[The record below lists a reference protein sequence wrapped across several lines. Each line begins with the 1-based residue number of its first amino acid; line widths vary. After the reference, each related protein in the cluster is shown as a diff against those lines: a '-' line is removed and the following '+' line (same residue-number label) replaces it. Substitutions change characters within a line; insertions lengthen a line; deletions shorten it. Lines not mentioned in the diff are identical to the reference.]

1 MNPFRPAVVWAGG
14 AIFVAALV
22 VFAGWFL
29 FVLGRPAPY
38 GGRQPLMFDAALFTV
53 FALHHSVFARA
64 GVKQRL
70 AAIPPGL
77 RRSVYVWIASLLLIL
92 VCVAWQ
98 TVGGTLY
105 SHQGGG
111 AVAHGSVQLLGV
123 WLIARSVGRLDPLE
137 LAGIREEKTGGPL
150 QIGGPYRIVRHPLYL
165 GWILTLFGTAHM
177 TGDRLAIAAISSL
190 YLLIAVPWEERSL
203 MQSFGE
209 EYAAYARRVR
219 WRVIPFVY

>member
-1 MNPFRPAVVWAGG
+1 MTRFSRAFVWAGG
-14 AIFVAALV
+14 TIFVAALV
-22 VFAGWFL
+22 VFGGWFL
-29 FVLGRPAPY
+29 FVLGRPAPF
-38 GGRQPLMFDAALFTV
+38 GGWQPLMFDAALFTV

-105 SHQGGG
+105 DHHGG
-111 AVAHGSVQLLGV
+111 AAVVHSCVQLLGV

-137 LAGIREEKTGGPL
+137 LAGIREEKTGVPL

-177 TGDRLAIAAISSL
+177 TGDRLTIAAISSL